1 MLTTRPPKLLCN
13 REVRVLLDTGFL
25 IPMRNSE
32 MQFACFFPVLYDVTK
47 AGR

>member
-1 MLTTRPPKLLCN
+1 
-13 REVRVLLDTGFL
+13 LLDTGFL

-32 MQFACFFPVLYDVTK
+32 MQFARFFPGLYEFTK